1 MVDAEAERAASG
13 FPARNRLRASG
24 MAKNALLMA
33 LRRAAVDRPELGA
46 SNRPA
51 AHVRWADRR
60 RRIVVVDNGST
71 DNTAE
76 IIHGWAGAAAGS
88 ACRSSRDP
96 RSFPDDIG

>member
-1 MVDAEAERAASG
+1 M
-13 FPARNRLRASG
+13 RASG

-33 LRRAAVDRPELGA
+33 LRRAAVDMPELGG

-51 AHVRWADRR
+51 ANVRWADRR

-76 IIHGWAGAAAGS
+76 IIHGWAALLRGAHAEA
-88 ACRSSRDP
+88 SRDP